1 MPIPAILEKIPNNHK
16 EKAMS
21 FPSQD
26 SLQKYAELVVRVGL
40 NLRAGQRLLINNP
53 TTRGVLLHV
62 APLVREIAKAAYKAG
77 ARYVDVLWGD
87 EALLKTRVQ
96 MAPRDSFG
104 EFSDWQ
110 IKAVMDLL
118 EHDGAHLSIRSN
130 DPNLMDGEDPE
141 VVGQVQKTYLE
152 KYADFSKM
160 IGQNLINWLVIA
172 APGPV
177 WAARVFPDLEP
188 AEAEK
193 KLWEAIFAITRVDQP
208 DPIAAWERHVKEL
221 RARSEYMNAK
231 QYAALHYQAPGTDLT
246 VGLPPG
252 HFWNSA
258 GSTAQNGVFYI
269 ANMPTEE
276 IFTLPHKDQINGHVS
291 ASMPLSYSGALME
304 GFSLTFE
311 NGHVVKATA
320 KKNEAVLQKLVNTDE
335 GASSLGEVALVPHG
349 SPIAQSGL
357 LYYDPLID
365 ENAASHLALG
375 RAYKFTLKGAEN
387 LSDEDFQARG
397 GNLSLVHVDFMVGSG
412 EMDIDGLRTDGSK
425 EPVMRAGEWAF
436 DV

>member
-1 MPIPAILEKIPNNHK
+1 
-16 EKAMS
+16 MS
-21 FPSQD
+21 FPSQE

-53 TTRGVLLHV
+53 STRGVLLHT
-62 APLVREIAKAAYKAG
+62 APLVREIARAAYKAG

-96 MAPRDSFG
+96 AAPRDSFD

-110 IKAVMDLL
+110 IKAVSDLL
-118 EHDGAHLSIRSN
+118 DHDGAHLTIRSN
-130 DPNLMDGEDPE
+130 NPDLMNGEDPE
-141 VVGQVQKTYLE
+141 IVGQMQKTYLE
-152 KYADFSKM
+152 KYAEFSQM

-172 APGPV
+172 AAGPV

-208 DPIAAWERHVKEL
+208 DPVAAWDKHVQEL
-221 RARSEYMNAK
+221 RARSEYLNAK
-231 QYAALHYQAPGTDLT
+231 QYASLHYKAPGTDLT
-246 VGLPPG
+246 VGLPQG

-258 GSTAQNGVFYI
+258 GSTAQNGIFYI
-269 ANMPTEE
+269 ANLPTEE

-291 ASMPLSYSGALME
+291 ASMPLSYSGSLME
-304 GFSLTFE
+304 DFVLTFE

-320 KKNEAVLQKLVNTDE
+320 KRNEATLQKLVGADE
-335 GASSLGEVALVPHG
+335 GASSLGEVALVPHS

-387 LSDEDFQARG
+387 LSDEEFKARG
-397 GNLSLVHVDFMVGSG
+397 GNVSLVHVDFMVGSG
-412 EMDIDGLRTDGSK
+412 QMDIDGTTPDGAI
-425 EPVMRAGEWAF
+425 EPVMRQGEWAF

>member
-1 MPIPAILEKIPNNHK
+1 
-16 EKAMS
+16 MS
-21 FPSQD
+21 FPSQE
-26 SLQKYAELVVRVGL
+26 SLQKYAELVVHVGL
-40 NLRAGQRLLINNP
+40 NLREGQRLHINSL
-53 TTRGVLLHV
+53 TTRGVLLHN
-62 APLVREIAKAAYKAG
+62 APLVREVAKAAYKAG
-77 ARYVDVLWGD
+77 ARYVDVLWSD
-87 EALLKTRVQ
+87 EELLKIRVQ
-96 MAPRDSFG
+96 LAPRDSFN

-110 IKAVMDLL
+110 VKAVMDLF
-118 EHDGAHLSIRSN
+118 EQDGANLTIRSN
-130 DPNLMDGEDPE
+130 NPNLMDGEDPE
-141 VVGQVQKTYLE
+141 ILGQVQKVYLKSYE
-152 KYADFSKM
+152 QYGNL
-160 IGQNLINWLVIA
+160 IGQNKINWLVIA
-172 APGPV
+172 AAGPA

-193 KLWEAIFAITRVDQP
+193 KLWEAIFSITRADQP
-208 DPIAAWERHVKEL
+208 DPVSAWEKHVREL
-221 RARSEYMNAK
+221 RTRSEYLNAK
-231 QYAALHYQAPGTDLT
+231 QYTALHYTAPGTDLT

-258 GSTAQNGVFYI
+258 GSRTQTGIFYI

-291 ASMPLSYSGALME
+291 ASMPLSYGGALLE

-320 KKNEAVLQKLVNTDE
+320 KKNEAVLQKLVSADK
-335 GASSLGEVALVPHG
+335 GASSLGEVALVPHS

-397 GNLSLVHVDFMVGSG
+397 GNLSMVHVDFMIGSG
-412 EMDIDGLRTDGSK
+412 KMDVDGLKTDGAT
-425 EPVMRAGEWAF
+425 EPVMRQGEWAF

>member
-1 MPIPAILEKIPNNHK
+1 
-16 EKAMS
+16 MS
-21 FPSQD
+21 FPSQE

-40 NLRAGQRLLINNP
+40 NLRAGQRLVINSP
-53 TTRGVLLHV
+53 TTRGVLLHT
-62 APLVREIAKAAYKAG
+62 APLVREIARTAYRAG
-77 ARYVDVLWGD
+77 ASYVDVLWGD
-87 EALLKTRVQ
+87 ETLLKTRVQ
-96 MAPRDSFG
+96 EAPRDSFD

-110 IKAVMDLL
+110 IKAISEMF

-130 DPNLMDGEDPE
+130 NPDLMNGEDPE
-141 VVGQVQKTYLE
+141 IVDQIQKVYLQ
-152 KYADFSKM
+152 KYADFSQK

-172 APGPV
+172 AAGPV

-188 AEAEK
+188 VEAEK
-193 KLWEAIFAITRVDQP
+193 KLWKAIFSITRVDQP
-208 DPIAAWERHVKEL
+208 DPVAAWEKHVKEL
-221 RARSEYMNAK
+221 RSRSEYMNAK
-231 QYAALHYQAPGTDLT
+231 QFAALHYTAPGTDLT

-258 GSTAQNGVFYI
+258 GSTAQNGIFYI

-276 IFTLPHKDQINGHVS
+276 IFTLPHKDQINGYVS
-291 ASMPLSYSGALME
+291 ASMPLSYSGSLME

-320 KKNEAVLQKLVNTDE
+320 ERNETVLQKLVNADE
-335 GASSLGEVALVPHG
+335 GASSLGEVALVPHS

-397 GNLSLVHVDFMVGSG
+397 GNVSMVHVDFMIGSG
-412 EMDIDGLRTDGSK
+412 KMDIDGLRTDGAT
-425 EPVMRAGEWAF
+425 EPVMRQGEWAF